1 MDCDFRIISE
11 WDTTMMFM
19 AALSSDPDFL
29 RLFLSKTPDANVSY
43 TIETV
48 YRSKL
53 ESGLGE
59 TDLQVVYKT
68 GNETHAIL
76 VENKID
82 ASETTRQY
90 DRYILRAKKGQERN
104 EYSKFFVFLL
114 SPQRYRETN
123 NEAQKYDYFLSYEEC
138 LEYFVRREDLFSK
151 YCRQGL
157 TLSLDTVKHK
167 NDTNVNPV
175 AVDSL
180 RKYEQYLKTHYPK
193 LDFKNN
199 TKSGKVNGWWVRMGV
214 SLSGASIHHKTGD
227 GVVDLS
233 IANGAERF
241 SLFVSVEKWLH
252 DSGHNDIIVV
262 KTQKSATFRIN
273 VPVIQMGEPFE
284 SWNYEDL
291 DKCLDAAMELTELA
305 DVFAIVKD
313 VFQ

>member
-1 MDCDFRIISE
+1 MNCDFRIISE

-29 RLFLSKTPDANVSY
+29 QLFLSKTPDVNAFY

-59 TDLQVVYKT
+59 TDLQVIYKT
-68 GNETHAIL
+68 ANETHAIL
-76 VENKID
+76 IENKID

-90 DRYILRAKKGQERN
+90 ERYVLRAQKGQERN

-114 SPQRYRETN
+114 SPQKYRETN
-123 NEAQKYDYFLSYEEC
+123 KEAQKYDYFLSYEEC
-138 LEYFVRREDLFSK
+138 LEYFGNREDLFSN

-157 TLSLDTVKHK
+157 ALSVGTVKHK
-167 NDTNVNPV
+167 NDTNVNVV

-180 RKYEQYLKTHYPK
+180 RKYEQYVKAHYPK

-199 TKSGKVNGWWVRMGV
+199 TKSGKVNGWWVKMGV

-233 IANGAERF
+233 IANGAEKFNR
-241 SLFVSVEKWLH
+241 FVSVEKWLH
-252 DSGHNDIIVV
+252 DSGHNDVMVV

-273 VPVIQMGEPFE
+273 VPVIHMWEPFE
-284 SWNYEDL
+284 GWNYENL
-291 DKCLDAAMELTELA
+291 NKCLDAAMELTELA
-305 DVFAIVKD
+305 DMFAVVKEA
-313 VFQ
+313 FQ